1 METIKKNNPYRYVAG
16 ALFVICGIYGSL
28 MDYWIISDLGCGWD
42 YEITY
47 QPYRAFI
54 LVGFVACIFLAI
66 GLFVRNRSLMIAG
79 CSVFIVIHLV
89 LILYVVITHDQRM
102 GQILDGSYNTLNH
115 AILLVAALLLL
126 LCILQ
131 KPNRPI
137 ELGIA
142 SGALVIIAFFAC
154 GLIAIHMYNEAYNNY
169 SYSFSSYSFG
179 DDYFRFKYFFSSFLR
194 GGACLFTGLALS
206 NKFETEIK
214 KKEINSSLA
223 PEEMI
228 QKMEQL
234 THLLEKSI
242 ITKEE
247 FEEKKKQVLGV
258 NAPNP
263 NEQEVKEESSY

>member
-1 METIKKNNPYRYVAG
+1 MGTCE
-16 ALFVICGIYGSL
+16 
-28 MDYWIISDLGCGWD
+28 
-42 YEITY
+42 
-47 QPYRAFI
+47 
-54 LVGFVACIFLAI
+54 
-66 GLFVRNRSLMIAG
+66 VRLTSN
-79 CSVFIVIHLV
+79 
-89 LILYVVITHDQRM
+89 
-102 GQILDGSYNTLNH
+102 
-115 AILLVAALLLL
+115 
-126 LCILQ
+126 
-131 KPNRPI
+131 
-137 ELGIA
+137 
-142 SGALVIIAFFAC
+142 AFFLPVVAES
-154 GLIAIHMYNEAYNNY
+154 LSH
-169 SYSFSSYSFG
+169 

-263 NEQEVKEESSY
+263 SEQEVKEESSN